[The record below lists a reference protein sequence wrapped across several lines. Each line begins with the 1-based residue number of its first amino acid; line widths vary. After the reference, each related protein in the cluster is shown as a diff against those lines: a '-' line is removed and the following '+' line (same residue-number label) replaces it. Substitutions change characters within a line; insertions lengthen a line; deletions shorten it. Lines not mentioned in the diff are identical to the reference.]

1 MVGFVYWMD
10 LLGVAVF
17 AATGALVASRKQM
30 DIVGFALMASVTG
43 IGGGTLRDLLLD
55 RPVFWIG
62 DTSYL
67 LVCLGVALLLFLTAH
82 LVQRRFIALLWADAL
97 GLAAFCVLGAELA
110 RRAGADPL
118 IAVVMGMMTATF
130 GGLIRD
136 VLCQELPLIL
146 RKEVYASAAAAG
158 AIVHVAGTEALGL
171 SVLVSAS
178 AGLASAFALRAA
190 GIAFGLSLPPYKPRE
205 ARDYPP

>member
-146 RKEVYASAAAAG
+146 RKEVYASAAAVG
-158 AIVHVAGTEALGL
+158 AIVHVAGTEALDL
-171 SVLVSAS
+171 TVLVSAS

>member
-146 RKEVYASAAAAG
+146 RKEVYASAAAVG
-158 AIVHVAGTEALGL
+158 AIVHIAGTEGLGL

-178 AGLASAFALRAA
+178 AGLAAAFAVRAA

>member
-146 RKEVYASAAAAG
+146 RKEVYASAAAVG
-158 AIVHVAGTEALGL
+158 AIVHIAGTEGLGL

-178 AGLASAFALRAA
+178 AGLAAAFTVRAA

>member
-62 DTSYL
+62 DASYL

-146 RKEVYASAAAAG
+146 RKEVYASAAAVG
-158 AIVHVAGTEALGL
+158 AFVHLMAVEALALPVAVG
-171 SVLVSAS
+171 APC
-178 AGLASAFALRAA
+178 GFASAFAVRGA
-190 GIAFGLSLPPYKPRE
+190 GIGFGLSLPPYKPRE
-205 ARDYPP
+205 ARDYPR

>member
-110 RRAGADPL
+110 RRSGADPL

-146 RKEVYASAAAAG
+146 RKEVYASAAAVG
-158 AIVHVAGTEALGL
+158 AIVHITGTEGLGL

-178 AGLASAFALRAA
+178 AGLAAAFAVRAA